1 MTERNYMFDTFRGV
15 LIASIPVS
23 HFTRVAGE
31 FSQGSLGGIVYIT
44 INVFVMQAFM
54 FLSGYFSKKPDRAR
68 ETAFKTFMLPYLV
81 FTLIFYFFRYFYF
94 GAAHLNFLMP
104 PFALWFLFSV
114 FFYRFF
120 LKDLIRIKH
129 LVPLCILLYL
139 AAGQIPVFNEF
150 LALGRT
156 VSYFPFFMLGY
167 YCSKERLESLQRLK
181 TWQSVILGIVLIG
194 ISCGLAFEAVV
205 PVGFYLLKT
214 TAAGVGVAWWLDI
227 IMRALIFVLACAWII
242 LMINILPTR
251 KNYLT
256 YVGINTMPIYIF
268 HLFIRYVIKAN
279 GLPSVNWGI
288 YYLCIFGIAALCVVV
303 LSSPPVAKAYD
314 KAFDQLDGI
323 YLRIKHLLFYYPN
336 EKAKKL

>member
-1 MTERNYMFDTFRGV
+1 MTERNYMFDTFRGL

-23 HFTRVAGE
+23 HFTRVAGD
-31 FSQGSLGGIVYIT
+31 FSQGSLSGVVYIT

-54 FLSGYFSKKPDRAR
+54 FLSGYFSKKPQRAR

-81 FTLIFYFFRYFYF
+81 FTVIFYFFRYLYF
-94 GAAHLNFLMP
+94 GAAKLNFLMP

-129 LVPLCILLYL
+129 LLPLCILLYF
-139 AAGQIPVFNEF
+139 AAGQVPVFDEF

-167 YCSKERLESLQRLK
+167 YCSKERLESLQHLK
-181 TWQSVILGIVLIG
+181 TWQSMSLAAILIG
-194 ISCGLAFEAVV
+194 TSCLLAFNKVV

-214 TAAGVGVAWWLDI
+214 TADEIGVQWWLDVA
-227 IMRALIFVLACAWII
+227 MRILIFILACAWIV
-242 LMINILPTR
+242 LMINIIPTR
-251 KNYLT
+251 RSYLT
-256 YVGINTMPIYIF
+256 YIGMNTMPIYIF
-268 HLFIRYVIKAN
+268 HLFVRYVIKVN
-279 GLPSVNWGI
+279 GLPNPNVFV
-288 YYLCIFGIAALCVVV
+288 YYLCIFGLAAICVLA

-314 KAFDQLDGI
+314 KAFEKLDEM
-323 YLRIKHLLFYYPN
+323 YVALKHLLFYYPD
-336 EKAKKL
+336 EKAK

>member
-1 MTERNYMFDTFRGV
+1 MTERNYMFDTFRGL

-54 FLSGYFSKKPDRAR
+54 FLSGYFSKKPERAR

-81 FTLIFYFFRYFYF
+81 FTLLFYFFRYFYF
-94 GAAHLNFLMP
+94 GAARLNFLMP

-129 LVPLCILLYL
+129 LLPLCILLYL
-139 AAGQIPVFNEF
+139 VAGQIPVFDEF

-167 YCSKERLESLQRLK
+167 YCSRQRLESLQSLK
-181 TWQSVILGIVLIG
+181 KWQCLILGILLIG
-194 ISCGLAFEAVV
+194 ISCMLAFGAFV

-214 TAAGVGVAWWLDI
+214 TAAEVGVAWWLDI
-227 IMRALIFVLACAWII
+227 IMRILIFCLACAWII
-242 LMINILPTR
+242 LMINIIPTK
-251 KNYLT
+251 KNYFT
-256 YVGINTMPIYIF
+256 YVGINTMPVYIF
-268 HLFIRYVIKAN
+268 HLFIRYVVKAN
-279 GLPSVNWGI
+279 GLPAPNGII
-288 YYLCIFGIAALCVVV
+288 YYLCIFGLAALCVVV
-303 LSSPPVAKAYD
+303 LSSPPVAKTYD
-314 KAFDQLDGI
+314 KFFDKLDDS
-323 YLRIKHLLFYYPN
+323 YVKLKHMLFYYPGD
-336 EKAKKL
+336 KAK